1 MRGMIKFL
9 YKLGKLRTNRT
20 FVSHHIK
27 HPVCCQSSASLPC
40 KGIIRKEWLFGLLE
54 KAWDATDFP
63 RMAWAVFP
71 LDSNRTVKEKKIRLG
86 EALGVSERAELWMLP
101 SPSTTGVEAIHHW
114 GGVKCSEVQTGEVHQ
129 SGRQIPCHVTDVS
142 QPFPPKWDA
151 TPRKVGRK
159 HLNCLG

>member
-1 MRGMIKFL
+1 MRGLIKFL
-9 YKLGKLRTNRT
+9 YKLGKWRTNGT

-27 HPVCCQSSASLPC
+27 HPVCWQSSASLPC

-54 KAWDATDFP
+54 KAWDSTDFP

-71 LDSNRTVKEKKIRLG
+71 LDSNRTVKEKKNQTWRG
-86 EALGVSERAELWMLP
+86 FGGRPESRAVGAALRTDSWK
-101 SPSTTGVEAIHHW
+101 PSTTEEAI
-114 GGVKCSEVQTGEVHQ
+114 QTGAVHH
-129 SGRQIPCHVTDVS
+129 SGRQTPPHITDAI